1 MYMQLLI
8 IIIIIIIIIT
18 SNNQRLR
25 SAGDNDQRSKCFCF
39 RALLC
44 VSFTQQM
51 VKTHVIR
58 LWVVEGPN
66 WSNCVPCIPYILS
79 GSPNEC
85 WLHTCD
91 GCVITT
97 WRLGW
102 RAPLV
107 ACDNNNDD
115 DDDDDNHDNNNDT
128 VELWIP
134 ISEGV
139 KLKYIYVALS
149 QQCYL

>member
-1 MYMQLLI
+1 MYMQLL
-8 IIIIIIIIIT
+8 IIIIIIIT

-39 RALLC
+39 RAVLC

-51 VKTHVIR
+51 VKTRVIR

-66 WSNCVPCIPYILS
+66 WSNCVLCIPYILS

-91 GCVITT
+91 ACVITT
-97 WRLGW
+97 WRWIADSSCRPQQKRTSGMEMQISTFTCRLDTW
-102 RAPLV
+102 RSGGDKRRQRPESCSHGA
-107 ACDNNNDD
+107 
-115 DDDDDNHDNNNDT
+115 
-128 VELWIP
+128 
-134 ISEGV
+134 
-139 KLKYIYVALS
+139 LKYVFN
-149 QQCYL
+149 